1 MEATMSSALEK
12 LADHIRNRRKLF
24 GISQEMLAEKTGLSL
39 SLIRRIERKAGNPTL
54 SNLEK
59 IARVLETNIVDLFNN
74 NNDLDAEEEKKN
86 IILIELRQLSVEQL
100 MLILKFIQSIR
111 K

>member
-1 MEATMSSALEK
+1 MSSALER

-39 SLIRRIERKAGNPTL
+39 SLIRRIERKVANPTL

-59 IARVLETNIVDLFNN
+59 ISGVLETDIIDLFNN
-74 NNDLDAEEEKKN
+74 NNKLSADEEKKN
-86 IILIELRQLSVEQL
+86 ILLIELSQLSAEQL
-100 MLILKFIQSIR
+100 TLILKLIKAIR

>member
-1 MEATMSSALEK
+1 MSSALER

-39 SLIRRIERKAGNPTL
+39 SLIRRIERKAANPTL

-59 IARVLETNIVDLFNN
+59 IAGVLGIDIVDLFSNN
-74 NNDLDAEEEKKN
+74 NKLSAEEEKRN
-86 IILIELRQLSVEQL
+86 IMLIELGQLSLEQL
-100 MLILKFIQSIR
+100 TLILKFIKSI
-111 K
+111 KK